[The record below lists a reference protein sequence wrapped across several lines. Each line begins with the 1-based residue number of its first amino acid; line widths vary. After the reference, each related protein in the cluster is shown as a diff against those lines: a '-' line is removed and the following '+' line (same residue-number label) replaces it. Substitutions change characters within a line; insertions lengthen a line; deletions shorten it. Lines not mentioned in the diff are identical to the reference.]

1 MNKYDIV
8 NIALMIPFSLL
19 MLAVFLIQTSEHRR
33 FEELELLIL
42 LLGNVFLFFSYFL
55 FVIGVAN
62 IFLKVNKDAEEE
74 KINKEEST

>member
-19 MLAVFLIQTSEHRR
+19 ILAVFLIQTSEHKR

-42 LLGNVFLFFSYFL
+42 LLGNTFLFFSYFL
-55 FVIGVAN
+55 FVIGIVN
-62 IFLKVNKDAEEE
+62 IFLKIDNK
-74 KINKEEST
+74 KR